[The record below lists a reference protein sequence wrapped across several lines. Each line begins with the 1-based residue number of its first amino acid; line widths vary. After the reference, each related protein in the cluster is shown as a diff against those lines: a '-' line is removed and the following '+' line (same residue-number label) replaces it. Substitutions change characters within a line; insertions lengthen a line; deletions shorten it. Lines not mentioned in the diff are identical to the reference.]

1 MLIYSYAT
9 HLRKG
14 SYRSLPHSR
23 PADVAGAANG
33 VPPAYEN
40 SALPDEDDDI
50 EDFYRVPLRTP
61 QSASGGGHGGSV
73 SSISSFA
80 DFVSAPGRGKKA
92 KPGRSALSRNVVNG
106 VGGDQED
113 VLFDESEGVGK
124 KEEQR
129 ALMGEGASRMV

>member
-1 MLIYSYAT
+1 MLIYSYAV

-14 SYRSLPHSR
+14 SYRSLPHTRSTDS
-23 PADVAGAANG
+23 ASAANG
-33 VPPAYEN
+33 VPSAYEN
-40 SALPDEDDDI
+40 SALPDEEDDI

-61 QSASGGGHGGSV
+61 QSASGGGHGGAV

-80 DFVSAPGRGKKA
+80 DFVSAPGRGKKS

-113 VLFDESEGVGK
+113 VLFDESDSAGK
-124 KEEQR
+124 KEEER